1 MLCVKCNSC
10 DIACPFGTLMEEL
23 IPLATSGCD
32 ACTGRLAADEVPLC
46 VASDP
51 EGSLRYV
58 VASADP
64 SKNLYALDRN
74 VLVRTSMWKRDEG
87 KG

>member
-10 DIACPFGTLMEEL
+10 VIACPFGTLMEEL
-23 IPLATSGCD
+23 IPYATSMCD
-32 ACTGRLAADEVPLC
+32 ECRSRLAADEVPLC

-51 EGSLRYV
+51 DGPLAYV
-58 VASADP
+58 EASEDP
-64 SKNLYALDRN
+64 SKNIYALDRN
-74 VLVRTSMWKRDEG
+74 VLVRTSMWKRDTG